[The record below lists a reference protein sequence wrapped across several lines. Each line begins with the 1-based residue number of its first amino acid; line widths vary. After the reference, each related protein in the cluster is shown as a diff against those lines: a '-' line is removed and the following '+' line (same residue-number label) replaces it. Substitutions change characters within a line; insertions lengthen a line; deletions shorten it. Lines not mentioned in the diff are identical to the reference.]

1 MGDGVAAEL
10 ALHPATSAVTLDDLF
25 ALFALARELSGHRD
39 YVIVG
44 SLSILG
50 LADESLVPADMAMSN
65 DIDGFT
71 QADPGRIFD
80 LDTTLGADSPFHA
93 AHGYFLDPV
102 SPSLPS
108 LPDGWEGRL
117 NRAERDGLRLW
128 FLDPNDAAVS
138 KYARG
143 EPRDQRWIRSGLA
156 HGLISLPI
164 VEARVRQ
171 TLFLDE
177 EEERRV
183 REAIEQDRAWVA
195 GSKPSA
201 RARSKRR

>member
-1 MGDGVAAEL
+1 MK
-10 ALHPATSAVTLDDLF
+10 LDDLF
-25 ALFALARELSGHRD
+25 ALFARARDLSGHRD

-50 LADESLVPADMAMSN
+50 LADESLVPPDMAMSN

-80 LDTTLGADSPFHA
+80 LDALLGAESPFHA
-93 AHGYFLDPV
+93 THGYFLDPV
-102 SPSLPS
+102 SPDLPS

-117 NRAERDGLRLW
+117 NKVERDGVRLW

-143 EPRDQRWIRSGLA
+143 EPRDQRWIRSGLS
-156 HGLISLPI
+156 HGLVSLPI
-164 VEARVRQ
+164 VAARVRQ
-171 TLFLDE
+171 TLFLDGE
-177 EEERRV
+177 EETRV
-183 REAIEQDRAWVA
+183 RAAIDRDRAWLGGDA
-195 GSKPSA
+195 PR
-201 RARSKRR
+201 RASTKRGRR

>member
-1 MGDGVAAEL
+1 MK
-10 ALHPATSAVTLDDLF
+10 LDDLF
-25 ALFALARELSGHRD
+25 ALFEQARDLSGHRD

-80 LDTTLGADSPFHA
+80 LDALLGADSPFHA

-117 NRAERDGLRLW
+117 NKVERKGLRLW

-156 HGLISLPI
+156 HGLVSLPI

-171 TLFLDE
+171 TLFLDD

-183 REAIEQDRAWVA
+183 QAAIDGDREWLGGQAPRLRLASR
-195 GSKPSA
+195 G
-201 RARSKRR
+201 KRRP

>member
-1 MGDGVAAEL
+1 VK
-10 ALHPATSAVTLDDLF
+10 LDDVF
-25 ALFALARELSGHRD
+25 ALFAQARDLGGHRD
-39 YVIVG
+39 FVIVG

-71 QADPGRIFD
+71 RADPGRIFD
-80 LDTTLGADSPFHA
+80 LDPPLGADSPFHA

-102 SPSLPS
+102 SPSLPT

-117 NRAERDGLRLW
+117 NKVERDGLRLW

-143 EPRDQRWIRSGLA
+143 EPRDQRWIRSGLLHDWCRSRSSR
-156 HGLISLPI
+156 HGCGRPC
-164 VEARVRQ
+164 
-171 TLFLDE
+171 FLTTTKSGGSRRPSSWT
-177 EEERRV
+177 ER
-183 REAIEQDRAWVA
+183 
-195 GSKPSA
+195 G
-201 RARSKRR
+201 

>member
-1 MGDGVAAEL
+1 VK
-10 ALHPATSAVTLDDLF
+10 LDDVF
-25 ALFALARELSGHRD
+25 ALFAQARDLSGHRD
-39 YVIVG
+39 FVIVG

-71 QADPGRIFD
+71 RADPGRIFD
-80 LDTTLGADSPFHA
+80 LDPPLGADSPFHA

-102 SPSLPS
+102 SPSLPT

-117 NRAERDGLRLW
+117 NKVERDGLRLW

-143 EPRDQRWIRSGLA
+143 EPRDQRWIRSGLL
-156 HGLISLPI
+156 HGLVSLAI
-164 VEARVRQ
+164 AEARVRQ
-171 TLFLDE
+171 TLFLDDD
-177 EEERRV
+177 EERRV
-183 REAIEQDRAWVA
+183 KEAIKLDRAWLTGRQSA
-195 GSKPSA
+195 SGS
-201 RARSKRR
+201 RRKR

>member
-1 MGDGVAAEL
+1 MK
-10 ALHPATSAVTLDDLF
+10 LDELF
-25 ALFALARELSGHRD
+25 ALFSQARNLSGHHD
-39 YVIVG
+39 FVIVG

-50 LADESLVPADMAMSN
+50 LADESLVPPDMAMSN

-71 QADPGRIFD
+71 RADPDRIFD
-80 LDTTLGADSPFHA
+80 LDALLGEESPFHA

-102 SPSLPS
+102 SASLPS

-117 NRAERDGLRLW
+117 NKVERDGVRLW

-156 HGLISLPI
+156 HGLVSLPI

-171 TLFLDE
+171 TLFLDDE
-177 EEERRV
+177 EEARV
-183 REAIEQDRAWVA
+183 RAAIDADRAWLGGKGPQA
-195 GSKPSA
+195 ASRGQ
-201 RARSKRR
+201 RRP